1 VLTICLIYVRPFCYD
16 SDEAREEISM
26 LGRDGIWVDL
36 LVAEG
41 CEELSWLVK
50 GISSVGSANGPIL
63 VDLKPDAY
71 AGRNHLRKYVPAA
84 GLVSQMMTY

>member
-1 VLTICLIYVRPFCYD
+1 VLTICLIYVRPFSYD

-63 VDLKPDAY
+63 VDLNLTLTQVATIFASTCPPQA
-71 AGRNHLRKYVPAA
+71 
-84 GLVSQMMTY
+84 